1 MNLALTLPRGLR
13 HPSWYIPLLLPVLPG
28 FGAYFANDERSQL
41 TYLLGA
47 VAMLAIGLLYSAGL
61 GAWMDRAPRLI
72 RKEVEQLRPAWLVG
86 LFGAQCGLLYQQGN
100 DLDGVLVIPSLMYAL
115 LAALSF
121 GIEFQQRTMP
131 SLLCAPID
139 RARLWRVKM
148 GVLAGAMLS
157 HVLVLA
163 VSAAIAQGT
172 QYSRHVDGSA
182 NPLILVGFAL
192 VFALAAWATIPLWTL
207 FTRNLLAGLVFALA
221 VPPLT
226 FVLIGSLAAWMLSPL
241 GFISDFNSAV
251 VWTLTG
257 AYLLAAPWLAK
268 RRWLHLEAPDTPE
281 REMSGLFLRQRQS
294 SASRKTTKGSW
305 FAALIGKE
313 LRLQTVTLVCLGVAL
328 MLTVAKPYLP
338 PESILPQDLA
348 SLLIGLFTVLTI
360 LLAGSTAI
368 AEERRL
374 GTLDPQVLLPV
385 SRTVQWGL
393 KLAVGLAI
401 TGTAIA
407 LTYSFVPSSTR
418 PIEILL
424 PLGTVL
430 ALFVFSF
437 LASSAAP
444 NSLRALILG
453 IAFTAAIVGVCSF
466 TAGLGL
472 AGGEIHLNQPMRQAM
487 DDPEPW
493 LAHARALSGAE
504 IEALESPIVPQLLP
518 TLINGSILAAL
529 VPLFLALG
537 FSRHNFA
544 HPAAAARRM
553 RLQFPLCLLATLL
566 SACSVVGGMVWLNHQ
581 ANEQSLLRLAR
592 KEVELVDRLSPAER
606 QLFQTSH
613 RPLDE
618 HPELILVRKRNPSGG
633 ILPSPDAAEP
643 DPNASRPNARRP
655 SVVWVMDNHYLPLTP
670 KSRATLI
677 LDSELPE
684 DIREALRQEAI
695 AKGDPGIPTT
705 PGRPPGLWP
714 DRNAQGAFQMSPD
727 LMRRYGLV
735 PQQGQAVMT
744 NPTANPSTAPTNT
757 PASTPGNARPQYQMS
772 PEMMRRY
779 GLVPTT
785 PPEPTPAPPS
795 PAPATST
802 PPTP

>member
-28 FGAYFANDERSQL
+28 FGAYFANDERSHL
-41 TYLLGA
+41 TCLLGA
-47 VAMLAIGLLYSAGL
+47 VGMLAIGLLYSVGL

-72 RKEVEQLRPAWLVG
+72 RKEVEQLRPAWMLG
-86 LFGAQCGLLYQQGN
+86 LFGAQCGLLYRQAN
-100 DLDGVLVIPSLMYAL
+100 DLDTVLVIPVLMYAL

-157 HVLVLA
+157 QVLVLA

-172 QYSRHVDGSA
+172 EFSGFGGPAS
-182 NPLILVGFAL
+182 PLILTGFAL
-192 VFALAAWATIPLWTL
+192 VFAFAAWATIPLWTL
-207 FTRNLLAGLVFALA
+207 LTRNLLAGLVFALA

-226 FVLIGSLAAWMLSPL
+226 FVLLGGLAAWMASPF

-281 REMSGLFLRQRQS
+281 REMSGLFLGKRLAN
-294 SASRKTTKGSW
+294 ASRATRKRSW
-305 FAALIGKE
+305 FTALIGKE
-313 LRLQTVTLVCLGVAL
+313 LRLQTVTLVCLGVAV

-338 PESILPQDLA
+338 PSMLSQELA
-348 SLLIGLFTVLTI
+348 LLLIGLFTVLTI
-360 LLAGSTAI
+360 LLAGSTAV

-401 TGTAIA
+401 AGSAIA
-407 LTYSFVPSSTR
+407 LLYRLVPSSPR
-418 PIEILL
+418 AIEILL
-424 PLGTVL
+424 PLGSVL

-453 IAFTAAIVGVCSF
+453 IAFTAAIIGVCSF
-466 TAGLGL
+466 TARLGL
-472 AGGEIHLNQPMRQAM
+472 SGGEIHLNQPLRQAM

-493 LAHARALSGAE
+493 LARARALSGSE
-504 IEALESPIVPQLLP
+504 IEALESPIVPRLLP

-529 VPLFLALG
+529 VPLLLALG

-566 SACSVVGGMVWLNHQ
+566 SASSVVGGMVWLNHQ

-592 KEVELVDRLSPAER
+592 KEVELVARLSPAES
-606 QLFQTSH
+606 QLFQAKR

-618 HPELILVRKRNPSGG
+618 HPELILVRKRNPTGG
-633 ILPSPDAAEP
+633 VLPSPDPNDPGP
-643 DPNASRPNARRP
+643 DSSQPKRRP
-655 SVVWVMDNHYLPLTP
+655 QAVVWVMDQHRLPLTP

-677 LDSELPE
+677 LDSDLPE
-684 DIREALRQEAI
+684 DVREALRQEAI

-714 DRNAQGAFQMSPD
+714 DRNPQGGFQLSPD

-744 NPTANPSTAPTNT
+744 DPTANPSTDPTNT